1 MTKTS
6 CSVCKSSEH
15 QTCVVRLYYAT
26 DWTCRATSSVVVVV
40 AVGES
45 FCCVR
50 QTNKTE
56 RESKK
61 VFRKV
66 APAWRCPYKRKAFLN
81 ADSPFLC
88 NDPPKRDIAVTH
100 SWVPVQVAQTSSTS
114 PKSPKQTR
122 AQWSLNNPDLRWPL
136 TLSSAHRVGSI
147 FYHASPHAEQWIPK
161 RLGLVQ
167 AQPKKWSSQSWWEEK
182 NVKKG
187 GEKDKK
193 RWPIL
198 EAALRSNSD
207 GVLRLA
213 TGRHRL
219 CCTCTCSRGRW
230 EWPGGGRGRQ
240 LAGAGRSQQRSP
252 QPAFCAR

>member
-26 DWTCRATSSVVVVV
+26 DWTCRATSSVVVV
-40 AVGES
+40 AGES

-50 QTNKTE
+50 QTNETE

-114 PKSPKQTR
+114 PQIAKANTGTVVPKQS
-122 AQWSLNNPDLRWPL
+122 WPPL
-136 TLSSAHRVGSI
+136 TFDPLFSPSCRVDLLPCLPSCRAMDPKAAGAGAGSAQKMKLSKLVGGK
-147 FYHASPHAEQWIPK
+147 EC
-161 RLGLVQ
+161 
-167 AQPKKWSSQSWWEEK
+167 
-182 NVKKG
+182 KKG
-187 GEKDKK
+187 GWKGQKK
-193 RWPIL
+193 MAHPWSGSPLQLRWR
-198 EAALRSNSD
+198 A
-207 GVLRLA
+207 
-213 TGRHRL
+213 
-219 CCTCTCSRGRW
+219 
-230 EWPGGGRGRQ
+230 
-240 LAGAGRSQQRSP
+240 
-252 QPAFCAR
+252 